1 MPYVSIRHLAI
12 IHRTIEVEASAE
24 KLYEVV
30 FDIEQYPSF
39 LTWCDSSEIL
49 SIEDHLVTASLTI
62 NILGFKSTIT
72 TLNKLYRPTKI
83 EMSLQEGPFK
93 SFKGT
98 WLFEEI
104 TLKKTK
110 VSYIMEYQIASPI
123 TDFMVKQKLASFI
136 DQFVVEF
143 VKKLREK

>member
-1 MPYVSIRHLAI
+1 MAI
-12 IHRTIEVEASAE
+12 IKRTIEVEVSAE

-49 SIEDHLVTASLTI
+49 SIEDFLVTASLTI
-62 NILGFKSTIT
+62 NILGFKSKIT

-98 WLFEEI
+98 WLFEEVA
-104 TLKKTK
+104 LRKTK
-110 VSYIMEYQIASPI
+110 VSYTMEYQIANPI
-123 TDFMVKQKLASFI
+123 TDLIVKQKLASFI
-136 DQFVVEF
+136 NLFVGEF
-143 VKKLREK
+143 IEKFKGEMTN

>member
-1 MPYVSIRHLAI
+1 MAI
-12 IHRTIEVEASAE
+12 IKRTIEVEGSAE

-39 LTWCDSSEIL
+39 LTWCYSSEIL

-104 TLKKTK
+104 RLEKTR
-110 VSYIMEYQIASPI
+110 VSYTMEYQIANPI
-123 TDFMVKQKLASFI
+123 TDLIVKQKLVSFI
-136 DQFVVEF
+136 DQFVGEF
-143 VKKLREK
+143 VEKFKGEIVN

>member
-1 MPYVSIRHLAI
+1 MAI
-12 IHRTIEVEASAE
+12 IQRTIEVEASAE

-104 TLKKTK
+104 TLEKTR
-110 VSYIMEYQIASPI
+110 VSYTMEYQIANPI
-123 TDFMVKQKLASFI
+123 TDLMVKQKLASFI
-136 DQFVVEF
+136 DQFVGEF
-143 VKKLREK
+143 VKKFKGEMIN

>member
-1 MPYVSIRHLAI
+1 LATI
-12 IHRTIEVEASAE
+12 ERTIEIEASAE

-49 SIEDHLVTASLTI
+49 SIEDNLVTASLTI
-62 NILGFKSTIT
+62 SILGFKSTIT
-72 TLNKLYRPTKI
+72 TLNKLHRPKKI

-93 SFKGT
+93 SFKGI

-104 TLKKTK
+104 ALEKTR
-110 VSYIMEYQIASPI
+110 VSYSMKYQIANAI
-123 TDFMVKQKLASFI
+123 TNIMVKQKLSSLI
-136 DQFVVEF
+136 DQFLGELVEKF
-143 VKKLREK
+143 REEMTN

>member
-1 MPYVSIRHLAI
+1 MAI
-12 IHRTIEVEASAE
+12 IERTIEIEGSAE

-30 FDIEQYPSF
+30 FDIERYPSF
-39 LTWCDSSEIL
+39 LTWCDYSEIL

-104 TLKKTK
+104 TLEKTR
-110 VSYIMEYQIASPI
+110 VSYTMEYQIANPI
-123 TDFMVKQKLASFI
+123 TDLMVKQKLASFI
-136 DQFVVEF
+136 DQFVGEF
-143 VKKLREK
+143 VKKFKAEMIN

>member
-1 MPYVSIRHLAI
+1 MAI
-12 IHRTIEVEASAE
+12 IHRTIEVEASTE

-30 FDIEQYPSF
+30 VDIEQYPSF

-49 SIEDHLVTASLTI
+49 SIEDHLITASLTI

-104 TLKKTK
+104 TLEKTR
-110 VSYIMEYQIASPI
+110 VSYTMEYQIANPI
-123 TDFMVKQKLASFI
+123 TDLMVKQKLASFI
-136 DQFVVEF
+136 DQFVGEF
-143 VKKLREK
+143 VKKFKAEMIN

>member
-1 MPYVSIRHLAI
+1 LATI
-12 IHRTIEVEASAE
+12 ERTIEIEASAE

-49 SIEDHLVTASLTI
+49 SIEDNLVTASLTI
-62 NILGFKSTIT
+62 SILGFKSTIT
-72 TLNKLYRPTKI
+72 TLNKLHRPKEI

-93 SFKGT
+93 SFKGI

-104 TLKKTK
+104 TLEKTR
-110 VSYIMEYQIASPI
+110 VSYSMKYQIANAI
-123 TDFMVKQKLASFI
+123 TNIMVKQKLSSLI
-136 DQFVVEF
+136 DQFLGEF
-143 VKKLREK
+143 VEKFREEMTN

>member
-1 MPYVSIRHLAI
+1 MAI
-12 IHRTIEVEASAE
+12 IQRTIEIEASAD

-30 FDIEQYPSF
+30 FDIGQYPSF

-104 TLKKTK
+104 TLEKTR
-110 VSYIMEYQIASPI
+110 VSYTMEYQIANPI
-123 TDFMVKQKLASFI
+123 THLMVKQKLASFI
-136 DQFVVEF
+136 DQFVGEF
-143 VKKLREK
+143 VEKFKGEIVN

>member
-1 MPYVSIRHLAI
+1 MAI
-12 IHRTIEVEASAE
+12 IRRTIEVEASAE
-24 KLYEVV
+24 NLYEVV
-30 FDIEQYPSF
+30 FDIERYPFF

-104 TLKKTK
+104 TLEKTR
-110 VSYIMEYQIASPI
+110 VSYTMEYQIANPI
-123 TDFMVKQKLASFI
+123 TDLMVKQKLASFI
-136 DQFVVEF
+136 DQFVGEF
-143 VKKLREK
+143 VKKFKAEMIN

>member
-1 MPYVSIRHLAI
+1 LAI
-12 IHRTIEVEASAE
+12 IQRTIEVEESAE

-30 FDIEQYPSF
+30 FDIKRYPSF

-49 SIEDHLVTASLTI
+49 SIEEHLVTASLTI
-62 NILGFKSTIT
+62 NILGFKSKIT
-72 TLNKLYRPTKI
+72 TINKLYRPTKI

-110 VSYIMEYQIASPI
+110 VSYTMEYQIDNPI
-123 TDFMVKQKLASFI
+123 TDFMVKQKFTSLI
-136 DQFVVEF
+136 DQFVGEF
-143 VKKLREK
+143 IKKFKGETTN

>member
-1 MPYVSIRHLAI
+1 MAI
-12 IHRTIEVEASAE
+12 IQRTIEVEASAE

-104 TLKKTK
+104 TLEKTR
-110 VSYIMEYQIASPI
+110 VSYTMEYQIANPI
-123 TDFMVKQKLASFI
+123 TDLVVKQKLASFI

>member
-1 MPYVSIRHLAI
+1 MAI
-12 IHRTIEVEASAE
+12 IQRTIEVEASAE

-104 TLKKTK
+104 TLEKTR
-110 VSYIMEYQIASPI
+110 VSYTMEYQIANPI
-123 TDFMVKQKLASFI
+123 TDLMVKHKLASFI
-136 DQFVVEF
+136 DQFVGEF
-143 VKKLREK
+143 VKKFKGEMIN

>member
-1 MPYVSIRHLAI
+1 MAI
-12 IHRTIEVEASAE
+12 IQRTIEVEASAE

-104 TLKKTK
+104 TLEKTR
-110 VSYIMEYQIASPI
+110 VSYTMEYQIANPI
-123 TDFMVKQKLASFI
+123 TDLMVKQKLASFI
-136 DQFVVEF
+136 DQFVGEF

>member
-1 MPYVSIRHLAI
+1 MAI
-12 IHRTIEVEASAE
+12 IQRTIEIEASAD

-104 TLKKTK
+104 TLEKTR
-110 VSYIMEYQIASPI
+110 VSYIMEYQIANPI
-123 TDFMVKQKLASFI
+123 TDLMVKQKLASFI
-136 DQFVVEF
+136 DQFVGEF

>member
-1 MPYVSIRHLAI
+1 MATIK
-12 IHRTIEVEASAE
+12 RTIEVEASAE
-24 KLYEVV
+24 NLYEVV
-30 FDIEQYPSF
+30 SDIELYPSF

-49 SIEDHLVTASLTI
+49 SIEDRLVTASLTI

-98 WLFEEI
+98 WLFDEI
-104 TLKKTK
+104 ALEKTK
-110 VSYIMEYQIASPI
+110 VSYTMEYQIANPI
-123 TDFMVKQKLASFI
+123 TGLMVRQKLASFI
-136 DQFVVEF
+136 DRFVGEF
-143 VKKLREK
+143 INKFKGEITN

>member
-1 MPYVSIRHLAI
+1 MAI
-12 IHRTIEVEASAE
+12 IQRTIEVEASAE

-104 TLKKTK
+104 TFEKTR
-110 VSYIMEYQIASPI
+110 VSYTMEYQIANPI
-123 TDFMVKQKLASFI
+123 TDLMAKQKLVSFI
-136 DQFVVEF
+136 DQFVGEF
-143 VKKLREK
+143 VKKFKGEMIN

>member
-1 MPYVSIRHLAI
+1 MAI
-12 IHRTIEVEASAE
+12 IKRTIEVAASAE
-24 KLYEVV
+24 SLFEVV
-30 FDIEQYPSF
+30 FDIERYPSF

-49 SIEDHLVTASLTI
+49 SIKDCLVTASLTI

-98 WLFEEI
+98 WLFEE
-104 TLKKTK
+104 LALEKTK
-110 VSYIMEYQIASPI
+110 VSYIMEYQIANPI
-123 TDFMVKQKLASFI
+123 TDLMVKQKLASFI
-136 DQFVVEF
+136 DQFVGEF
-143 VKKLREK
+143 VKKF

>member
-1 MPYVSIRHLAI
+1 MAI
-12 IHRTIEVEASAE
+12 IQRTIEVEASAE

-62 NILGFKSTIT
+62 IILGFKSKIT

-93 SFKGT
+93 SLKGT
-98 WLFEEI
+98 WLFEEVA
-104 TLKKTK
+104 LEKTR
-110 VSYIMEYQIASPI
+110 VSYTMEYQIANPI
-123 TDFMVKQKLASFI
+123 TELMVKQKLDSFI
-136 DQFVVEF
+136 DLFVGEF
-143 VKKLREK
+143 VKKFKGEMIN

>member
-1 MPYVSIRHLAI
+1 
-12 IHRTIEVEASAE
+12 
-24 KLYEVV
+24 
-30 FDIEQYPSF
+30 
-39 LTWCDSSEIL
+39 
-49 SIEDHLVTASLTI
+49 
-62 NILGFKSTIT
+62 
-72 TLNKLYRPTKI
+72 
-83 EMSLQEGPFK
+83 MSLQEGPFK

-136 DQFVVEF
+136 DQFVGEF
-143 VKKLREK
+143 VKKFNGEMTN

>member
-1 MPYVSIRHLAI
+1 MAI
-12 IHRTIEVEASAE
+12 IKQTIEVEASAE
-24 KLYEVV
+24 RLFDVV

-49 SIEDHLVTASLTI
+49 SIKDRLVTASLTI

-72 TLNKLYRPTKI
+72 TLNKSYRPTKI

-98 WLFEEI
+98 WLFEDI
-104 TLKKTK
+104 TLEKTR
-110 VSYIMEYQIASPI
+110 VSYTMQYQIANPVTELI
-123 TDFMVKQKLASFI
+123 VKQKLSSFI
-136 DQFVVEF
+136 DQFVGEF
-143 VKKLREK
+143 VRKFKEEMTN

>member
-1 MPYVSIRHLAI
+1 MAI
-12 IHRTIEVEASAE
+12 IQRTIEVEASAD

-62 NILGFKSTIT
+62 NILGFKSKIT

-98 WLFEEI
+98 WLFEEVA
-104 TLKKTK
+104 LVKTQ
-110 VSYIMEYQIASPI
+110 VSYSMEYQIANPI
-123 TDFMVKQKLASFI
+123 TSFMINQKLASFI
-136 DQFVVEF
+136 DQFVGEF
-143 VKKLREK
+143 VKKFKEEITN